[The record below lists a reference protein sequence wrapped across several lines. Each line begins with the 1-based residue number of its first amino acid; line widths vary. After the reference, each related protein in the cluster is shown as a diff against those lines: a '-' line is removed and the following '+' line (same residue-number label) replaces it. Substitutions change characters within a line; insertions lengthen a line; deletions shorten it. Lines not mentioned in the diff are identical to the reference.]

1 MAKIALETEVRS
13 VGGKGSA
20 TTNKCCT
27 KARAEALGCK
37 IKSGYSYRDN
47 QLIEQ
52 GSYEKDITRWFIVTY
67 TSKIELGKWGWV
79 LPSTNGGSGQ
89 WISDI
94 EGSAPIKW
102 NYLGL
107 FINQYG
113 YTTKKQCYGGVI
125 TDPKAGNYTDINKYD
140 SYRHMYTTD
149 RFISGNTAFIIY
161 ETTGYWNR
169 TSISSPITAMSSSE
183 HNQYV
188 TGGMYTPDGKYTII
202 TSDEGA
208 FS

>member
-27 KARAEALGCK
+27 KSRAEYFGCK
-37 IKSGYSYRDN
+37 IKSGYSYKDN

-52 GSYEKDITRWFIVTY
+52 GSYEKDITSWIIVTY
-67 TSKIELGKWGWV
+67 QSKIELGKWGYI

-89 WISDI
+89 WINDI

-102 NYLGL
+102 NYLGC
-107 FINQYG
+107 FGNSYG
-113 YTTKKQCYGGVI
+113 YGLNKHCYGAVI
-125 TDPKAGNYTDINKYD
+125 TNQSNISVNRWDSSVHLYYSTNFTFGN
-140 SYRHMYTTD
+140 SLR
-149 RFISGNTAFIIY
+149 IIY
-161 ETTGYWNR
+161 ETTGYWN
-169 TSISSPITAMSSSE
+169 SSAITTPITVMSPPE

-188 TGGMYTPDGKYTII
+188 NGSTYTPSGKYTII
-202 TSDEGA
+202 TSDEGG